1 MSRGGCCGP
10 PPPDPRAARRSPP
23 AEVGRLRAA
32 GLAAIA
38 DLGFVGL
45 DGGGDDSSDPAVIT
59 GYKKPKGKKLPPA
72 KKQVNQLIAAERA
85 VCEHAFAHLKNWRV
99 LTRLRLDVKWATR
112 LVRALMVLNRHGI
125 AR

>member
-1 MSRGGCCGP
+1 ML
-10 PPPDPRAARRSPP
+10 
-23 AEVGRLRAA
+23 VGRLRAA

-38 DLGFVGL
+38 DLSFVGL
-45 DGGGDDSSDPAVIT
+45 DDDMGDPAVIT
-59 GYKKPKGKKLPPA
+59 GYKKPKGKTLPPA
-72 KKQVNQLIAAERA
+72 KKLVNQLIAAERA

-112 LVRALMVLNRHGI
+112 LVRALMVLNQHGI